1 MEKRIELEKRGRPS
15 NQITDLNL
23 DNCRSTNIVGLTD
36 EFTALE
42 TLSLINVGLTTLKG
56 FPKLPKL
63 KKLELSDNRI
73 SSGLSN
79 LTTSAPELT
88 HLNLSGNKIKDLEE
102 LKPLENFKH
111 LDSLDLFNNEATSM
125 DSYREKIFA
134 LIPSLK
140 FLDGYDAEER
150 EAQSD
155 GEDDDE
161 LNGNDSEDDG
171 DGDDIEIGDEEDD
184 DDDVD
189 EEEDDDDDEDNG
201 DLSLADV
208 YNDDLDDEDNSDYV
222 EEGDGDEDDDIDSA
236 EDEANESATGQPQE
250 PAAEESPARGKK
262 RKHDG

>member
-140 FLDGYDAEER
+140 FLYGYDAEER

-161 LNGNDSEDDG
+161 LNGNESDADD
-171 DGDDIEIGDEEDD
+171 DDIEIGDEEDE

-189 EEEDDDDDEDNG
+189 EEEDDDDEEDN
-201 DLSLADV
+201 DVSLADV
-208 YNDDLDDEDNSDYV
+208 YNDHNDDLDEENSDYI
-222 EEGDGDEDDDIDSA
+222 EEGEGEDDDIDS
-236 EDEANESATGQPQE
+236 EDEANDSATGQPQE
-250 PAAEESPARGKK
+250 PAAEEAPARGKK